1 MRLGAPLRW
10 VPGVTQ
16 PGRFTLRDL
25 LSEARSHLA
34 RMTPQQAQA
43 EAVAG
48 ALILDTRQDTD
59 RWSDGAI
66 AGSLHAPRTVLEW
79 IVDPIS
85 GFPNS
90 HITGFD
96 QILIVV
102 CNEGY
107 SSSLAAYNLQRI
119 GFSRATDM
127 VGGFAGWRAAGLP
140 TQVAQPHEV
149 DVLDGRWP
157 PEPAVELLQKELS

>member
-1 MRLGAPLRW
+1 MR
-10 VPGVTQ
+10 GVSE

-25 LSEARSHLA
+25 LAEARSHFT

-48 ALILDTRQDTD
+48 ALILDTRQTTD
-59 RWSDGAI
+59 RWANEVI
-66 AGSLHAPRTVLEW
+66 PGSLHAPRTVLEW
-79 IVDPIS
+79 VVDPVS
-85 GFPNS
+85 GYPNPL
-90 HITGFD
+90 ITAFD
-96 QILIVV
+96 QILIVM

-127 VGGFAGWRAAGLP
+127 IGGFAGWRAAGLP
-140 TQVAQPHEV
+140 TQLAQPHED

-157 PEPAVELLQKELS
+157 PEPTAELLQKERS